1 MTDAVTSFAEAAGH
15 ALELAGVGVVIV
27 GAVWSVVVTGRSALR
42 PRPAGEGRVGLY
54 WTFRSTFARAI
65 LLGLEILIA
74 ADIVITVTVDLTVES
89 ALALGLIVL
98 VRIALSWSLSVEV
111 DGRWPWQTSP
121 GATPDEPVRPD

>member
-15 ALELAGVGVVIV
+15 VLELVGVAVVIAG
-27 GAVWSVVVTGRSALR
+27 GAWAVAATVLAAVR
-42 PRPAGEGRVGLY
+42 PRRDRGARTGLY

-111 DGRWPWQTSP
+111 DGRWPWQQ
-121 GATPDEPVRPD
+121 GAPETPEEPIRPR

>member
-15 ALELAGVGVVIV
+15 ALELAGVAVVVV
-27 GAVWSVVVTGRSALR
+27 GAGWSLAITVLAAVR
-42 PRPAGEGRVGLY
+42 PRRDRGPRTGLY

-89 ALALGLIVL
+89 ALALGIIVL

-111 DGRWPWQTSP
+111 DGRWPWQASVPAVP
-121 GATPDEPVRPD
+121 GEPPDTE